1 MQIME
6 ESIIMLQN
14 IDYCDCTFMLSK
26 EGKDNFTN
34 KLKDFLRRINIW
46 GKNKYNVLLINS
58 QSDGYIKELSDIFS
72 AGIGNS
78 YFKVYTDKEEFR
90 HAHSENDIAILHTMD
105 ENMENDIHIEQR
117 YLGMKCNLLKFTTN
131 YLYSSNVMKLITSYL
146 YQLSHYNPAVRLLSY
161 IGKDNRQLYF
171 SNDLDVKQRD
181 KFINVLKQCP
191 FVSFQYKNML
201 ALPDMNADD
210 IFIKLVVDENS
221 HMIEYDYSKQRI
233 NDIFDISDE
242 TIISVISLQFNI
254 YNFEQKWL
262 QLIQSIDNINN
273 WRFEDN
279 THIYQ

>member
-1 MQIME
+1 
-6 ESIIMLQN
+6 MLQN
-14 IDYCDCTFMLSK
+14 VDYSDCLFILSEEDK
-26 EGKDNFTN
+26 NNLIN
-34 KLKDFLRRINIW
+34 KLSTFLQQIRIWDN
-46 GKNKYNVLLINS
+46 NKYNVLLINS
-58 QSDGYIKELSDIFS
+58 QYDGYMGELADIFS
-72 AGIGNS
+72 AGLGNS

-90 HAHSENDIAILHTMD
+90 HVHSENDIVILHTMD
-105 ENMENDIHIEQR
+105 ENIENDIHIEQR

-131 YLYSSNVMKLITSYL
+131 YLYSSNAMKLITSYL

-161 IGKDNRQLYF
+161 IGNNNNQQLYF
-171 SNDLDVKQRD
+171 SNDLDLKQRD
-181 KFINVLKQCP
+181 KFIDTLKQCP

-233 NDIFDISDE
+233 NDVFDISDE

-254 YNFEQKWL
+254 YNFEQKWS